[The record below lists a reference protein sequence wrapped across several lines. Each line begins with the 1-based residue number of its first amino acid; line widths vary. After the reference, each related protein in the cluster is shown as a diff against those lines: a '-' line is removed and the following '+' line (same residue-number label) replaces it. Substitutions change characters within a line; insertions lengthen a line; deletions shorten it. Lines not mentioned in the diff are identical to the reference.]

1 MKLLSYCSWE
11 GRPTVLF
18 QEDNG
23 TLFALSRMEGRP
35 GWTPVDADDVS
46 VSARVLPSL
55 EALRKAFPRTLGS
68 DEVPSAEN
76 LMLPISPAATE

>member
-1 MKLLSYCSWE
+1 MKLLSYCNWE

-35 GWTPVDADDVS
+35 GWTPVDANDVS

-55 EALRKAFPRTLGS
+55 AALRAWFPKTLG
-68 DEVPSAEN
+68 DAKVPSAEN
-76 LMLPISPAATE
+76 LMWPSPSDAK